1 MKQLRVLMA
10 SAEELVEPSFRKAIE
25 EGSHQLTILNPYE
38 KKGEFLAEAK
48 SGGYDVIVL
57 TNLGSPLDYSMGL
70 ISLLRLACNARVI
83 VMSAVA
89 DRRKGPPRKGGVPFY
104 LFPLSR
110 KQILKAVEKA
120 AGMSEL
126 SR

>member
-10 SAEELVEPSFRKAIE
+10 SAEELVRPAFRKAIE
-25 EGSHQLTILNPYE
+25 GGSHHLTILNPYG

-57 TNLGSPLDYSMGL
+57 TNLGTPLDYSMGL

-83 VMSAVA
+83 VMSGAA

-104 LFPLSR
+104 LFPMSG

-120 AGMSEL
+120 AGMSES

>member
-1 MKQLRVLMA
+1 MRQLRVLMA
-10 SAEELVEPSFRKAIE
+10 SAEELVEPIFRKAIE
-25 EGSHQLTILNPYE
+25 EGSHHLTILNPYK

-57 TNLGSPLDYSMGL
+57 TNLGPPLDYSMGL
-70 ISLLRLACNARVI
+70 IALLRMACNARVI
-83 VMSAVA
+83 VMSGVA
-89 DRRKGPPRKGGVPFY
+89 DRRKGSHRIGGVPFY
-104 LFPLSR
+104 LFPMSG

-120 AGMSEL
+120 AGTLEL